1 MLIVLILF
9 RLVEFAMYLDI
20 MYVEIC
26 SKISKPGEIKATC
39 ILERRKHTGTIFCF
53 GTEES
58 IRQLDTWR
66 MEYWRSRRKALLLR
80 TFVVVL
86 SRASSDGG
94 RHRGRGRHGR
104 CGGQRKAKAIVHVS
118 CMARTI
124 HPSPP
129 TKGGNGAAEAQP
141 CLVALRWFLPILCC
155 VVWVDRLAS
164 SPFAVLPRPPPPST
178 VPVAFLRARASIAW
192 HSIDPWMDGVKQCKC
207 GPCKPPLSHC
217 IY

>member
-9 RLVEFAMYLDI
+9 RLIEFALYLDI

-39 ILERRKHTGTIFCF
+39 ILEWRKHTGTIFCF

-80 TFVVVL
+80 TFVVVP

-141 CLVALRWFLPILCC
+141 CLVALRWFLPTLCYFWRGVGGSLGLLSFC
-155 VVWVDRLAS
+155 GFAS
-164 SPFAVLPRPPPPST
+164 PST
-178 VPVAFLRARASIAW
+178 SIHRSPVAFLARSC
-192 HSIDPWMDGVKQCKC
+192 IDRMALYRSMDGW
-207 GPCKPPLSHC
+207 S
-217 IY
+217 